1 MKAKIMILLMLALAL
16 TSCFNGELPD
26 TEHRIVA
33 DREAIVLP
41 AEFIAG
47 QDTTVII
54 GVTSNMSWFVHLND
68 MDNPVDPSD
77 VDAAID
83 WASIDVEEHENLTKV
98 EDKTEISLRVH
109 RNRTREVRNGVLNFY
124 GDGDVMFSVPF
135 TQEAAVYHLSAMPE
149 SAEALCTANEIAVS
163 VVSNTAW
170 TAEILPESTAE
181 CTLSTSEGIDSGE
194 LKVSFAENFKTVA
207 KTAYVKFSAEG
218 CEDQIVEITQSK
230 ALPYLIVDHDRTMTD
245 LPADISETNIYL
257 KTNLSDVNAQIK
269 DGATLTDARIEKI
282 SDTEFKFTCTPDGN
296 DPQVYKNAVVVITVA
311 DNDEVEDIELG
322 IKQNGLLHF
331 YFRTAENISPQ
342 MPTAATAVYS
352 SHVLIV
358 GDNNYEFGIEKFY
371 HRTSN
376 CLMFYKGGYIALPA
390 VEGKT
395 LKKITFTF
403 RGHKESYN
411 RAPRFTI
418 KGMGDDADTSY
429 SASNVSFDVPSGAND
444 YVTYTLEVGTEKNR
458 PQPGVAYRICQHSS
472 YSCQVR
478 DMWLQYE

>member
-1 MKAKIMILLMLALAL
+1 MKAKKMILPMLALAL
-16 TSCFNGELPD
+16 TSCLNGELPD

-33 DREAIVLP
+33 NREAIVLP
-41 AEFIAG
+41 AEFMAG

-124 GDGDVMFSVPF
+124 VDGDVMFSVPF
-135 TQEAAVYHLSAMPE
+135 TQEAAVYHLSAVPE

-230 ALPYLIVDHDRTMTD
+230 ALPYMILDEERTVTAI
-245 LPADISETNIYL
+245 PADVDEVGIYL
-257 KTNLSDVNAQIK
+257 NTNLEGVTAELKEGGQ
-269 DGATLTDARIEKI
+269 LTDAVIEKV
-282 SDTEFKFTCTPDGN
+282 SDKEFRLKFTPDGT
-296 DPQVYKNAVVVITVA
+296 DPLTFKKSTVVVSAAGVDDMEVEFRQNGRLYFDFMVA
-311 DNDEVEDIELG
+311 DN
-322 IKQNGLLHF
+322 
-331 YFRTAENISPQ
+331 ISPA
-342 MPTAATAVYS
+342 MPTSTSDEYS
-352 SHVLIV
+352 SHILTVGENKYSFGFKAFYYKSSPGNVL
-358 GDNNYEFGIEKFY
+358 FFQ
-371 HRTSN
+371 
-376 CLMFYKGGYIALPA
+376 KGGYIQLPA
-390 VEGKT
+390 IERLT
-395 LKKITFTF
+395 LKKIKFKF
-403 RGHKESYN
+403 RHHPSHKF
-411 RAPRFTI
+411 PRLTI
-418 KGMGDDADTSY
+418 KGTGEDANTLYSEKDIKVGLADT
-429 SASNVSFDVPSGAND
+429 DVNH
-444 YVTYTLEVGTEKNR
+444 YTYFLLEVGTETNA
-458 PQPGVAYRICQHSS
+458 PQPGVSYRICQHST
-472 YSCQVR
+472 YNCQVR
-478 DMWLQYE
+478 YLELQYE